1 MVGRLRRE
9 DPSGACAWGAR
20 EILRNNKVFPCA
32 ADHCNEQA
40 RGFRRNHTSS
50 PGTPENNLPWRKQHG
65 DEVTPSDGILST
77 PPSRPVARVCA
88 EIRAGQ
94 GLVARSLAPDFDFLL
109 PERVFFGYSKPSHGD

>member
-9 DPSGACAWGAR
+9 DPSVACAGCAR
-20 EILRNNKVFPCA
+20 EIPRNNKVFPHA

-40 RGFRRNHTSS
+40 TGTGGNTLLPRAMEKTKWRN
-50 PGTPENNLPWRKQHG
+50 QHG
-65 DEVTPSDGILST
+65 DEITPFGWNLST

-94 GLVARSLAPDFDFLL
+94 GLVARPLAPDFDFLL